1 MWYLHRAEIIF
12 LRIFLK
18 IICSSPNSGYWSC
31 LLQCTSYGRW
41 TTLLSIILISKIK
54 NTVLLV
60 TALIFTSWVGKTI
73 TFYSDVN
80 ALRISRDVYYLYK
93 YWSRER
99 KEAFWSI
106 LLWRQDMDRRY
117 SPEYKSLIGAKY
129 YKSLIG
135 AQLNVQTSL
144 PLNSRQPVISFQRW
158 QRWNSHSFLFL
169 TINEDWRK

>member
-1 MWYLHRAEIIF
+1 MALRGIEFYFIDKSKQKLIWELLGSFVLLNTSSQNMWYLHRAEIIF

-18 IICSSPNSGYWSC
+18 IICSSPHSGYWSC

-41 TTLLSIILISKIK
+41 TTLLSIMLISKIK

-73 TFYSDVN
+73 TFFSDVN

-106 LLWRQDMDRRY
+106 LLWRQDMDCWY
-117 SPEYKSLIGAKY
+117 SPEFMLQEPDRSPAKCANFSSS
-129 YKSLIG
+129 K
-135 AQLNVQTSL
+135 
-144 PLNSRQPVISFQRW
+144 F
-158 QRWNSHSFLFL
+158 
-169 TINEDWRK
+169 